1 MNIKK
6 IITIVAVLAAS
17 FTTFAQTQADA
28 PATEQADAAAPI
40 RKEKSILDLWNA
52 GGLTMYP
59 LGLLSVAGI
68 SLIIYNFISLRK
80 NRYLAPKSIE
90 QIEAMLNNMQIEEA
104 RNFCEKNPSPI
115 TNILGSGLSRIY
127 ANEVDVDVIEGAMSE
142 ASIEELSTP
151 YTLINYISVIATIAP
166 MVGLYGTVSG
176 MVKAFETIAAEGAG
190 SAQKLADNISEALIT
205 TASGMIIGIPG
216 MVFFFFFKNKFATIT
231 SGIGRIIGD
240 LVFTLNIAH
249 KYGPQ
254 EIEGVEFTQATAEY
268 VEETPAAAAPVA
280 TSKEK
285 SALDLAAEE
294 EEGDFDK

>member
-6 IITIVAVLAAS
+6 IITIAS
-17 FTTFAQTQADA
+17 LLIASLGMFAQDAADA
-28 PATEQADAAAPI
+28 PATEQAAEAPV

-59 LGLLSVAGI
+59 LGFLAISGI
-68 SLIIYNFISLRK
+68 SLIIYNFVSLK
-80 NRYLAPKSIE
+80 KKRYLAPESVKEIE
-90 QIEAMLNNMQIEEA
+90 KMLNQMQIVEA
-104 RNFCEKNPSPI
+104 RDFCEKNPSPI
-115 TNILGSGLSRIY
+115 TNILGTGLSRIY
-127 ANEVDVDVIEGAMSE
+127 GNEIDVDVIEGAMSE

-205 TASGMIIGIPG
+205 TASGMLIGIPG
-216 MVFFFFFKNKFATIT
+216 MIFFFFFKNKFATIT

-240 LVFTLNIAH
+240 LVFTLNVSYKH
-249 KYGPQ
+249 GPQ
-254 EIEGVEFTQATAEY
+254 ELEDSVADTTP
-268 VEETPAAAAPVA
+268 PAA
-280 TSKEK
+280 E
-285 SALDLAAEE
+285 
-294 EEGDFDK
+294 